1 MATIRLRDSIVL
13 SDFGK
18 PYIVAEINTS
28 HFGNMETA
36 KEMIDQAKEAGC
48 DCVKFQS
55 WSAETLYSKTYY
67 DENPIAKRFV
77 KKFSFSEAE
86 LAEVAEYSKKRGIAF
101 SSTPYSREEVDF
113 LLEKC
118 NVPYVKVA
126 SMDLNNYPFLD
137 YIARSGAPIVL
148 STGMGELEEIRKAVE
163 GIENAGN
170 KNICLLHCISIYPP
184 ETSTI
189 RLKNILGLRKEF
201 PDYPIGFSDHS
212 IGTEMASAAVA
223 LGACMIEKHFT
234 LDRTKIGM
242 DNQMATEPK
251 EMALLVRN
259 CHNIQIALG
268 DAERIVFPAEIEQR
282 KKMRRSII
290 AAKDLKAGTKLTAED
305 IDAKRPGTGLPP
317 EKISELVGKTL
328 RRNIEENT
336 LITEADIYECTHSD
350 TGLGN

>member
-1 MATIRLRDSIVL
+1 
-13 SDFGK
+13 
-18 PYIVAEINTS
+18 
-28 HFGNMETA
+28 
-36 KEMIDQAKEAGC
+36 
-48 DCVKFQS
+48 
-55 WSAETLYSKTYY
+55 
-67 DENPIAKRFV
+67 
-77 KKFSFSEAE
+77 
-86 LAEVAEYSKKRGIAF
+86 
-101 SSTPYSREEVDF
+101 
-113 LLEKC
+113 
-118 NVPYVKVA
+118 
-126 SMDLNNYPFLD
+126 
-137 YIARSGAPIVL
+137 
-148 STGMGELEEIRKAVE
+148 
-163 GIENAGN
+163 
-170 KNICLLHCISIYPP
+170 
-184 ETSTI
+184 
-189 RLKNILGLRKEF
+189 
-201 PDYPIGFSDHS
+201 
-212 IGTEMASAAVA
+212 
-223 LGACMIEKHFT
+223 MIEKHFT

>member
-1 MATIRLRDSIVL
+1 MATIKLRDSTYL
-13 SDFGK
+13 GDFNR

-28 HFGNMETA
+28 HFGDIELA
-36 KEMIDQAKEAGC
+36 KKMIDQAKYVGC

-67 DENPIAKRFV
+67 DENPIAERFV
-77 KKFSFSEAE
+77 KKFSFSKTE
-86 LAEVAEYSKKRGIAF
+86 LSEVADYSRKSGIGF

-113 LLEKC
+113 LVEEG

-126 SMDLNNYPFLD
+126 SMDLNNYSYLG
-137 YIARSGAPIVL
+137 YIARSGVPIVL
-148 STGMGELEEIRKAVE
+148 STGMGEMEEIRKAVE
-163 GIENAGN
+163 TIEMEKNN
-170 KNICLLHCISIYPP
+170 NICLLHCISIYPP

-189 RLKNILGLRKEF
+189 RLNNILGLREEF
-201 PDYPIGFSDHS
+201 PNYPIGFSDHS
-212 IGTEMASAAVA
+212 IGVEMATAAVA

-242 DNQMATEPK
+242 DNQMATEPD

-259 CHNIQIALG
+259 CHNVQIALG
-268 DAERIVFPAEIEQR
+268 DATRIVLPAEMEQR

-290 AAKDLKAGTKLTAED
+290 TVKALKAGTKLIAD
-305 IDAKRPGTGLPP
+305 DLGVKRPGTGLPP

-328 RRNIEENT
+328 LRDIEGNT
-336 LITEADIYECTHSD
+336 LITEADISE
-350 TGLGN
+350 